1 MGLGV
6 HIAFGGALP
15 FYDSPCSLYSSSH
28 GPFPPTLSTFVTPVF
43 LQCQCHQA
51 FLLALQRWGQWREGS
66 VTLGPGTFSL
76 MLSRSNITHG
86 MVISLLKSTLFGLH
100 KRFGVV
106 LFPPCPVPWPS
117 LPSLTRLYS
126 KATGIDTGR
135 QKNVSGP
142 AGLHSSGRSWG
153 REGMEVSA
161 VQGDGSCVATKGE
174 ISLDPCP
181 QVT

>member
-1 MGLGV
+1 M

-76 MLSRSNITHG
+76 MLSEVKHNSWHG
-86 MVISLLKSTLFGLH
+86 YFLTKKHTIRASQEIRG
-100 KRFGVV
+100 
-106 LFPPCPVPWPS
+106 CPVSPVPS
-117 LPSLTRLYS
+117 PLALSPLSDQVILQSYRHRHRKTKECLWACR
-126 KATGIDTGR
+126 
-135 QKNVSGP
+135 
-142 AGLHSSGRSWG
+142 
-153 REGMEVSA
+153 
-161 VQGDGSCVATKGE
+161 VA
-174 ISLDPCP
+174 
-181 QVT
+181 